1 MATYSLTSVEA
12 GAFDRVVAGPS
23 AAQLACVAEH
33 LTRADPGGAAPWA
46 GAPADWARRH
56 LAEPDWYKGLAED
69 QMQGWEN
76 GVRAVLDRPEFGL
89 AAHGHYC
96 AVSDMFVELAA
107 RAYRRRGADAVV
119 RRFWPYRYT
128 DEYGLDGRGYFP
140 THALLTTDQVGR
152 LLEEVSG
159 YDALLAELAADKP
172 AFVDRWREQIGEDLR
187 EALPALREMHGRGRM
202 WYAQLDY

>member
-12 GAFDRVVAGPS
+12 GAFDRFVAGPS
-23 AAQLACVAEH
+23 AAQVACVAGH
-33 LTRADPGGAAPWA
+33 LTRAEPGGAAPWA
-46 GAPADWARRH
+46 GDPADWVRRH
-56 LAEPDWYKGLAED
+56 VAEPDWYRGLAEGE
-69 QMQGWEN
+69 MQAWEN
-76 GVRAVLDRPEFGL
+76 GVRALLDRPEFGL
-89 AAHGHYC
+89 AAHGFHC

-107 RAYRRRGADAVV
+107 RAYRRRGAAAVV

-140 THALLTTDQVGR
+140 THALLTPEQVGR
-152 LLEEVSG
+152 LLGEVG
-159 YDALLAELAADKP
+159 EYDALLAELSADKP

-187 EALPALREMHGRGRM
+187 EAVPALREIHGRGRM